1 IYDFI
6 TTQVHYSY
14 VREYL
19 TIENIPNYAATNL
32 KGDCGIQ
39 ALLFITMCR
48 FAGIPAK
55 WQSGLYANPI
65 TIGNHDWALFYIAP
79 YGWLHCDCSFGGS
92 AYRLGAENRW
102 NFYFGN
108 LECFRMSANSEFQFD
123 FDPPKDLL
131 RADPYDNQRGE
142 IEYEDRRLSF
152 LDFEVDCQIVEIHP
166 ID

>member
-1 IYDFI
+1 
-6 TTQVHYSY
+6 

-48 FAGIPAK
+48 CAGIPAK
-55 WQSGLYANPI
+55 WQSGIYANPV
-65 TIGNHDWALFYIAP
+65 TLGNHDWALFYIAP

-92 AYRLGAENRW
+92 AYRNGAEKRW

-108 LECFRMSANSEFQFD
+108 LEPFRMSANSEFQLD
-123 FDPPKDLL
+123 FDPPKDQL

-142 IEYEDRRLSF
+142 VEYDGERLNFTHFDADR
-152 LDFEVDCQIVEIHP
+152 EIVEIHA

>member
-1 IYDFI
+1 M
-6 TTQVHYSY
+6 HYSY

-19 TIENIPNYAATNL
+19 TITNIPDYMATGL

-39 ALLFITMCR
+39 ALLFITLCR
-48 FAGIPAK
+48 CAGIPAK
-55 WQSGLYANPI
+55 WQSGSYVNPAS
-65 TIGNHDWALFYIAP
+65 IGNHDWAMFYIAP

-92 AYRLGAENRW
+92 AYRNGAENRW

-108 LECFRMSANSEFQFD
+108 LEPFRMAANSEFQLD
-123 FDPPKDLL
+123 FDPPKTYL

-142 IEYEDRRLSF
+142 CEYENRRLTF
-152 LDFEVDCQIVEIHP
+152 HDFDEERVIVEMFP